1 MKPNVSTPSGF
12 DRPKLLLFRF
22 LAHQYDLSFY
32 FIRSFLFFPRIHPF
46 AYAVNTFL
54 QPALDDCRTLLHSN
68 PQDTFNIL
76 LSLTQTFI
84 RFAPD
89 SELIYDDIQQFA
101 AKLKETIDECF
112 TWLDTETI
120 QQSSQL
126 LESIHQ
132 SLLAIIKQQS

>member
-1 MKPNVSTPSGF
+1 M
-12 DRPKLLLFRF
+12 
-22 LAHQYDLSFY
+22 
-32 FIRSFLFFPRIHPF
+32 
-46 AYAVNTFL
+46 NTFL
-54 QPALDDCRTLLHSN
+54 QPALDDCRALLHQN

-76 LSLTQTFI
+76 ISLTQTFI

-101 AKLKETIDECF
+101 AKLKDAIDECF

-120 QQSSQL
+120 QQSSQV

-132 SLLAIIKQQS
+132 NLVAIIKQQSNSSIMKNQINFLFVE

>member
-1 MKPNVSTPSGF
+1 MF
-12 DRPKLLLFRF
+12 FRKTNF
-22 LAHQYDLSFY
+22 HFH
-32 FIRSFLFFPRIHPF
+32 RIHPF

-54 QPALDDCRTLLHSN
+54 QPALDDCRALLHHN

-101 AKLKETIDECF
+101 RQLKDSIDECF
-112 TWLDTETI
+112 TWLDPDTI
-120 QQSSQL
+120 RQSSQI

-132 SLLAIIKQQS
+132 SLLAIIQQRSRNLIIKDKIRVLF